1 MSRGRAAKSSDD
13 LDMRAFRA
21 AQVVRKRMRTK
32 RREVEDAAFLSEP
45 SRELG
50 RLQDAGI
57 VATHNPD
64 PKAWRKLSPGSKASP
79 GRPNMWLTLAPDLG
93 YLIGVAIAHG
103 RVSASITK
111 ADFGKV
117 VEVAQRVSMAGL
129 DEDPEKAFDVAAELI
144 VKVFEQARDRCGAE
158 HEQVIGIGIGLP
170 APVSRE
176 TKTVSP
182 EMQILSAWS
191 RYSPADEVAERLGGV
206 LPEVSIEVDND
217 ASLGALGVHCWEALT
232 SDPATVPRDLVY
244 VGVGD
249 GIGAGVVIKGKLV
262 GGGSGFAGEIGHVK
276 VDDRGRFCPRCGQR
290 GCVETKSSDD
300 AVLAELRPTVFA
312 DVAGEVAI
320 EDVIARGHPACLR
333 ALHEAGWHLGAAL
346 AHARTLLD
354 PTRMYVGGPM
364 SRSERF
370 MQGIREGIVSNSLT
384 LAEQV
389 HELVV
394 PSPRS
399 LAEMRPDLTSPEL
412 LGAVAIALHRCGDS
426 YIERK
431 LRDFQAQKTPA
442 KNGAEDVG
450 SSG

>member
-1 MSRGRAAKSSDD
+1 
-13 LDMRAFRA
+13 
-21 AQVVRKRMRTK
+21 
-32 RREVEDAAFLSEP
+32 
-45 SRELG
+45 
-50 RLQDAGI
+50 
-57 VATHNPD
+57 
-64 PKAWRKLSPGSKASP
+64 
-79 GRPNMWLTLAPDLG
+79 MWLTLAPDLG
-93 YLIGVAIAHG
+93 YLIGVAMTHSH
-103 RVSASITK
+103 VSASITK
-111 ADFGKV
+111 ADLGKV
-117 VEVAQRVSMAGL
+117 VDVAPRVPISGL

-144 VKVFEQARDRCGAE
+144 ARVFEQAQDRYGAD

-191 RYSPADEVAERLGGV
+191 RYSPAAELSERLGGI

-217 ASLGALGVHCWEALT
+217 ASLGALGVHCWETLT
-232 SDPATVPRDLVY
+232 SDPATAPRDLLY

-276 VDDRGRFCPRCGQR
+276 IDDRGHFCPRCGQR
-290 GCVETKSSDD
+290 GCVETKASAD

-312 DVAGEVAI
+312 DIAGEVAI
-320 EDVIARGHPACLR
+320 EDVIARPHPACRR

-346 AHARTLLD
+346 AHARTLMD
-354 PTRMYVGGPM
+354 PTRIYLGGPM

-370 MQGIREGIVSNSLT
+370 MLGVREGVVSNSLT

-389 HELVV
+389 NELVV

-399 LAEMRPDLTSPEL
+399 LSEMRPDLSAPEL

-426 YIERK
+426 HIERK
-431 LRDFQAQKTPA
+431 LRVFQAQKNNASSIAGNT
-442 KNGAEDVG
+442 GFVG
-450 SSG
+450 